1 MKTLT
6 NAVSTINIFWYTKL
20 KNCIAG
26 PYASNDIAQGGQLV
40 GKLEKSGEVHS
51 RDTLPEQI
59 AAQLRRDIL
68 NGKFAPGTT
77 IKERDNAQE
86 MGVSRTPMREAIRIL
101 ANEGLVVLRPARS
114 PIVAQPSFKQIADNI
129 EVLSALE
136 LLSADLACQNAS
148 DAQIAH
154 IVALNDRFASLYD
167 SLDRVELFELDMG
180 FHIAIAEASN
190 NAVLAETHRAILA
203 RMWRARFLSAR
214 RKTSRG
220 RVLLQHNL
228 ITDGLKNRDAN
239 SVRVNLQDHLEHL
252 LVNVRDYF
260 DDVDAGDRADAASG
274 QAQTG

>member
-1 MKTLT
+1 M
-6 NAVSTINIFWYTKL
+6 
-20 KNCIAG
+20 KNCTATLIR
-26 PYASNDIAQGGQLV
+26 SNDIAQDGELV
-40 GKLEKSGEVHS
+40 GKLENTGAVHAK
-51 RDTLPEQI
+51 DTLPDQI

-77 IKERDNAQE
+77 IKERDNALD

-114 PIVAQPSFKQIADNI
+114 PIVAEPSFKQIADNI
-129 EVLSALE
+129 EVLTALE

-154 IVALNDRFASLYD
+154 IVALNDRFASVYD

-220 RVLLQHNL
+220 RVLTQHNL
-228 ITDGLKNRDAN
+228 ITDGLKHRDAQR
-239 SVRVNLQDHLEHL
+239 VRVNLQDHLEHL

-260 DDVDAGDRADAASG
+260 EDANAKSAATVG
-274 QAQTG
+274 

>member
-1 MKTLT
+1 M
-6 NAVSTINIFWYTKL
+6 
-20 KNCIAG
+20 
-26 PYASNDIAQGGQLV
+26 V
-40 GKLEKSGEVHS
+40 GKIQNTGEVHS

-59 AAQLRRDIL
+59 AAQLRREIL

-129 EVLSALE
+129 EVLTALE

-148 DAQIAH
+148 DAQIAR
-154 IVALNDRFASLYD
+154 IVDLNDRFARLND
-167 SLDRVELFELDMG
+167 SLEKVELFELDMA

-220 RVLLQHNL
+220 RVLTQHKL
-228 ITDGLKNRDAN
+228 ITEGLRLRDPDM
-239 SVRVNLQDHLEHL
+239 VRVNLQDHLEHL

-260 DDVDAGDRADAASG
+260 EDADARRADDDAPSAA
-274 QAQTG
+274 TVD